1 MTTKVILT
9 MFVFLSLCMAGFSEI
24 ATQDLDVVNVLS
36 FNIRVSD
43 APDTGNKHWTKRRPY
58 VENIINQK
66 INEAKLNELTMID
79 FVGLQEANW
88 SEIMIFNQKV
98 SGNQQHSTKG
108 NMGYVNFG
116 ESVKLFYRCD
126 RWVLN
131 DFGVFEIG
139 SDQWGRRIVGWA
151 HFLDMNA
158 TDRGIYVL
166 NSHWP
171 VHGHIK
177 GERVTDWI
185 ANRAEKKHPV
195 IMMGDFNNASSDH
208 VFFHNPDRNVDLIS
222 AYSKL
227 SNPVPKE
234 QLAGLG
240 THSHFTNVWNGSR
253 IDHLFVSSGKM
264 KDITYPL
271 QVKHTEIIHYPSEK
285 SGDARAFASDH
296 FPLFVQL
303 RFGSAGALTSLN
315 NQK

>member
-1 MTTKVILT
+1 MNIKTILT
-9 MFVFLSLCMAGFSEI
+9 TFLFLSFCITCSADLV
-24 ATQDLDVVNVLS
+24 TQDADVVNVMT

-43 APDTGNKHWTKRRPY
+43 APDTGNRHWTKRRPY

-66 INEAKLNELTMID
+66 ISEAKLNELTMID

-88 SEIMIFNQKV
+88 AEINIFNQTV
-98 SGNQQHSTKG
+98 SGNQQHTTKG

-131 DFGVFEIG
+131 NFGVFEIG

-158 TDRGIYVL
+158 PNRGVYVL

-171 VHGHIK
+171 VHGNIK

-208 VFFHNPDRNVDLIS
+208 AFFHNSDRNVDLIS
-222 AYSKL
+222 VYSKL

-234 QLAGLG
+234 QLPALG
-240 THSHFTNVWNGSR
+240 THSHFTNSWTGSR
-253 IDHLFVSSGKM
+253 IDHIFVSSEKM
-264 KDITYPL
+264 KGIAYPL
-271 QVKHTEIIHYPSEK
+271 QIKHAEIIHYPSQR
-285 SGDARAFASDH
+285 SGDDKAIASDH

-303 RFGSAGALTSLN
+303 KFGS
-315 NQK
+315 